1 MANHSKN
8 ADNYVTKKTW
18 AEAMDGSAGNTPSDA
33 DKAKDADKRAKDKG
47 EAAKNGG
54 GDK

>member
-1 MANHSKN
+1 MANHSPNK
-8 ADNYVTKKTW
+8 DNYVTKKTW
-18 AEAMDGSAGNTPSDA
+18 AEAMADAPGVDDA
-33 DKAKDADKRAKDKG
+33 DAKAKDADKRAKDKG